1 MSKRISFSFDQDE
14 DVKKSG
20 STAQVEACQDTK
32 TKATPVV
39 IVKGNF
45 IKKLFL

>member
-20 STAQVEACQDTK
+20 STAQAEPCQETETK
-32 TKATPVV
+32 STPVV
-39 IVKGNF
+39 IVKGDFYN
-45 IKKLFL
+45 L